1 MPEKNLVLYASPE
14 EKGRK
19 KKVKIVQY
27 PGRVGKGKFLQV
39 SLLKKCKVGVRRD
52 MEKKE
57 KAVFGILVLGKD
69 WRKINVFQVFGDSGM
84 RFWEKKRCDNPVFG
98 RIMSDLGTIL
108 GKEES

>member
-1 MPEKNLVLYASPE
+1 M
-14 EKGRK
+14 
-19 KKVKIVQY
+19 
-27 PGRVGKGKFLQV
+27 

-84 RFWEKKRCDNPVFG
+84 GFWEKKRCDNLVFG
-98 RIMSDLGTIL
+98 RIMSDLGTFL
-108 GKEES
+108 GKEVRMIKKGFKGRCQKRQMKSVRMW

>member
-1 MPEKNLVLYASPE
+1 MS
-14 EKGRK
+14 
-19 KKVKIVQY
+19 
-27 PGRVGKGKFLQV
+27 LQ
-39 SLLKKCKVGVRRD
+39 KKCKVGVRRD

-69 WRKINVFQVFGDSGM
+69 WRKINVGDSGM
-84 RFWEKKRCDNPVFG
+84 RFWEKKRCDNPVLG

>member
-1 MPEKNLVLYASPE
+1 M
-14 EKGRK
+14 
-19 KKVKIVQY
+19 
-27 PGRVGKGKFLQV
+27 

-69 WRKINVFQVFGDSGM
+69 WRKINVFQAFGDSGM

-98 RIMSDLGTIL
+98 RIMSDLETCL